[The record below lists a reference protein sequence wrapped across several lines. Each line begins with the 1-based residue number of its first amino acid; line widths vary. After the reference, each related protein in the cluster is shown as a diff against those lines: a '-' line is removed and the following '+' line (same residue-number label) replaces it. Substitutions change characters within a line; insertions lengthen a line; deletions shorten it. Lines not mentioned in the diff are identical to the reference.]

1 MRGRCRKVKEEK
13 LMSPCF
19 PESNLSEALSDPL
32 IRAVMAA
39 DGVDP
44 WELESG
50 LRDIARQL
58 DSRRRGTG
66 RQVS

>member
-1 MRGRCRKVKEEK
+1 MT
-13 LMSPCF
+13 PCF
-19 PESNLSEALSDPL
+19 PESNLGEALSDPL

-44 WELESG
+44 RELESG

-58 DSRRRGTG
+58 DSRRRSAGHPG
-66 RQVS
+66 S

>member
-1 MRGRCRKVKEEK
+1 MEQKT
-13 LMSPCF
+13 MSPCF

-44 WELESG
+44 RELETG

-58 DSRRRGTG
+58 DSRRRGAG
-66 RQVS
+66 RPIS